1 MVFETLPEFV
11 NNVYFG
17 STIAQYLVFSGIIIG
32 SALIAKIV
40 YFFIKR
46 YGTIIASK
54 TENQFDD
61 LLIEAIENPLAFFGF
76 IIGLNIGYQFL
87 TPTADFITNNF
98 GSGIEVLII
107 LNLMWLALRLI
118 DGFIEHIILPL
129 SAKTESKLDDQ
140 LVPILR
146 KVAKVVV
153 VVIAFLIILS
163 NFGVDVLPLI
173 AGLGIGGLAIA
184 FAAQKTVEDVF
195 GGFSIF
201 ISKPFVIGDTIKV
214 AGIEGTVETVGIRF
228 TKIRDLDNRLN
239 IIPNAK
245 VAQAEILNITSE
257 PMRRVSATLG
267 LAHTTSRGKI
277 QEAIRILKEIVKKHP
292 DTDHDEIRAVFKE
305 YGNSSLN
312 IWFIYHIK
320 NQDRKFDVMSEI
332 NLEIKKQFEKAKI
345 EFAFPPQGSDQGKTE
360 KKK

>member
-1 MVFETLPEFV
+1 MVFETFPEFV

-17 STIAQYLVFSGIIIG
+17 STISQYLVFSGIIIG
-32 SALIAKIV
+32 SALAVKIL
-40 YFFIKR
+40 YFFIKK

-54 TENQFDD
+54 TQNQFDD
-61 LLIEAIENPLAFFGF
+61 LIIEAIEKPLTFFGF

-87 TPTADFITNNF
+87 TPNADFITNNF
-98 GSGIEVLII
+98 GAAIEALI
-107 LNLMWLALRLI
+107 LLDLMWLALRLI
-118 DGFIEHIILPL
+118 DGFIEHIIIPL

-146 KVAKVVV
+146 KVAKVAV
-153 VVIAFLIILS
+153 VVIAFLLILS

-195 GGFSIF
+195 GGLSIF
-201 ISKPFVIGDTIKV
+201 VSKPFIVGDSIKV
-214 AGIEGTVETVGIRF
+214 AGVEGTVESVGIRY
-228 TKIRDLDNRLN
+228 TRIRDWDNRLN

-257 PMRRVSATLG
+257 PARRISVTLG
-267 LAHTTSRGKI
+267 MSYSTSFEKI
-277 QEAIRILKEIVKKHP
+277 QEAIRLLKEIVKKHP

-305 YGNSSLN
+305 YGGSALN
-312 IWFIYHIK
+312 IWFAYHIK
-320 NQDRKFDVMSEI
+320 NQDRKFEVMSEI

-345 EFAFPPQGSDQGKTE
+345 DFAFPPQ
-360 KKK
+360 